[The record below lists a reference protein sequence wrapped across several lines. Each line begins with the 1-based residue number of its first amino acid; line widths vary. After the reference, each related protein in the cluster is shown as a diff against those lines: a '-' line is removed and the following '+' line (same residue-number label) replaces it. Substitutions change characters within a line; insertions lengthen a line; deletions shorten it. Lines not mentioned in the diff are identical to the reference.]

1 MPLSQVGGFEGGSSA
16 LSIRGLFIFLKE
28 GIMGGVE
35 TKAVYRKLILG
46 KKFRVY
52 GTLENPLFLAKEVAE
67 WIDYSKTSEGY
78 YNVAKMLKLVDNCDK
93 IIMKIEQD
101 DTITA
106 CNSISAGNP
115 NKWFITENGLYELLM
130 KTDKPIAKQFK
141 KEVKK
146 LLHDL
151 RVGNKAVVSLKA
163 TPEEKQTAEYKAVR
177 KHSKEIRNSFT
188 DELKTRGYTKQ
199 YEYIN
204 TTRSMKKALNIT
216 NRKDEMTTQELR
228 LVKASEY
235 LAECML
241 VDEYGFKEVNP
252 VCSYASESVINVIE
266 AKPRLKLA

>member
-1 MPLSQVGGFEGGSSA
+1 MSKIENVSKTVDAGNF
-16 LSIRGLFIFLKE
+16 
-28 GIMGGVE
+28 VC
-35 TKAVYRKLILG
+35 RKLILG

-52 GTLENPLFLAKEVAE
+52 GTLENPLFLARDVAE

-101 DTITA
+101 NTITA

-141 KEVKK
+141 SEVKK

-151 RVGNKAVVSLKA
+151 RMGNKIVVTPSKA
-163 TPEEKQTAEYKAVR
+163 TPEMKKTEEYIAVR
-177 KHSKEIRNSFT
+177 KQSKEIRNSFT
-188 DELKTRGYTKQ
+188 DNLKTRGYTKQ

-204 TTRSMKKALNIT
+204 TTKSMKKALNIT

-241 VDEYGFKEVNP
+241 TDEYGFKEVNP

>member
-1 MPLSQVGGFEGGSSA
+1 MGS
-16 LSIRGLFIFLKE
+16 
-28 GIMGGVE
+28 VE

-52 GTLENPLFLAKEVAE
+52 GTFENPLFLAKEVAE
-67 WIDYSKTSEGY
+67 WIEHSNPRVMLQ
-78 YNVAKMLKLVDNCDK
+78 NVDENEKVKLLHPVN
-93 IIMKIEQD
+93 
-101 DTITA
+101 
-106 CNSISAGNP
+106 NP
-115 NKWFITENGLYELLM
+115 YGVSQEEEMWFLTEDGLYEVLM
-130 KTDKPIAKQFK
+130 QSRKPIAKSFK

-151 RVGNKAVVSLKA
+151 RIGNKAVVFLKV

-216 NRKDEMTTQELR
+216 NKKDEMTTQELR

-241 VDEYGFKEVNP
+241 VDEHGFKEVNP
-252 VCSYASESVINVIE
+252 VCSYASESVISAIK

>member
-1 MPLSQVGGFEGGSSA
+1 MSKIENVGNS
-16 LSIRGLFIFLKE
+16 
-28 GIMGGVE
+28 VE
-35 TKAVYRKLILG
+35 STAVYRKLVLG
-46 KKFRVY
+46 KRFRVY

-67 WIDYSKTSEGY
+67 WID
-78 YNVAKMLKLVDNCDK
+78 
-93 IIMKIEQD
+93 
-101 DTITA
+101 
-106 CNSISAGNP
+106 NP
-115 NKWFITENGLYELLM
+115 NPSQMVRTVDDEEKLIYTIYISGQNRECLFLTEDGLYEVLM
-130 KTDKPIAKQFK
+130 QSRKPIAKSFK

-163 TPEEKQTAEYKAVR
+163 TPEEKLTAEYKAVR
-177 KHSKEIRNSFT
+177 QQSKEIRNSFT
-188 DELKTRGYTKQ
+188 DNLKTRSYTKQ

-216 NRKDEMTTQELR
+216 NKKDEMTTQELR

-266 AKPRLKLA
+266 AKPRLRLR

>member
-1 MPLSQVGGFEGGSSA
+1 MGN
-16 LSIRGLFIFLKE
+16 SIE
-28 GIMGGVE
+28 S
-35 TKAVYRKLILG
+35 TAVYRKLVLG
-46 KKFRVY
+46 KRFRIY
-52 GTLENPLFLAKEVAE
+52 ETFENPLFLAKEVAE
-67 WIDYSKTSEGY
+67 WIDYSKNNQGK
-78 YNVAKMLKLVDNCDK
+78 YNVSKMLKLVDDCDK
-93 IIMKIEQD
+93 IMINVGQD
-101 DTITA
+101 NSITQS
-106 CNSISAGNP
+106 NTISAGNP

-130 KTDKPIAKQFK
+130 KTDKPLAKQFK

-177 KHSKEIRNSFT
+177 QQSKEIRNSFT
-188 DELKTRGYTKQ
+188 DNLKTRGYTKQ

-216 NRKDEMTTQELR
+216 NKKDEMTTQELR

-252 VCSYASESVINVIE
+252 VCSYASESVISAIE
-266 AKPRLKLA
+266 AKPRLRLR